1 MPSLVQFVAH
11 EGNIANGPMR
21 YIRAECRSCFDHADF
36 SAENIACGLSTDS
49 MKRRAGDG
57 RRRTIIYI
65 NTARIEVPFM
75 WGSLRLAPITNL
87 QSSCLHQKWL
97 G

>member
-1 MPSLVQFVAH
+1 
-11 EGNIANGPMR
+11 MR

-36 SAENIACGLSTDS
+36 SAENIACGLSIEP

-57 RRRTIIYI
+57 RTIKIYI

-75 WGSLRLAPITNL
+75 WGSLRLAPI
-87 QSSCLHQKWL
+87 SCTRNMATDKLYMCIRYKME
-97 G
+97 